1 MQHAHCL
8 DAKKEKK
15 KAYCELRHDSQRIV
29 RTKQDDTRR
38 KCRNHSSVST
48 LLHDPV
54 YNWDGETTKNCRQ
67 DTHSH
72 IRDVVFRVA
81 IANVLKVEV
90 TIEPNEPASEAE
102 KELCEWRVDVK
113 VVFS

>member
-1 MQHAHCL
+1 
-8 DAKKEKK
+8 
-15 KAYCELRHDSQRIV
+15 
-29 RTKQDDTRR
+29 
-38 KCRNHSSVST
+38 
-48 LLHDPV
+48 
-54 YNWDGETTKNCRQ
+54 
-67 DTHSH
+67 
-72 IRDVVFRVA
+72 VVFRVA